1 MNRVILVNK
10 KARLLIFLSV
20 ALLLIAGSY
29 AGYLWYQS
37 RQTSKTTNDAVEP
50 VADKK
55 LFNQFAAIDDSEM
68 SKVYYDLINLNK
80 KDEAL
85 EAVKRVISSEDD
97 QSKREALLSIFEGA
111 AAAIDRQD
119 DAKAIGVWMAEK
131 YPSFILFLHVADLYA
146 KTNDYTGA
154 LKYAEQAAA
163 LAASSG
169 NEEQREE
176 AQIKVDIYKMA
187 ATSTA
192 GNQSSNSRG
201 QRVPNE

>member
-1 MNRVILVNK
+1 
-10 KARLLIFLSV
+10 
-20 ALLLIAGSY
+20 
-29 AGYLWYQS
+29 
-37 RQTSKTTNDAVEP
+37 
-50 VADKK
+50 
-55 LFNQFAAIDDSEM
+55 
-68 SKVYYDLINLNK
+68 
-80 KDEAL
+80 
-85 EAVKRVISSEDD
+85 
-97 QSKREALLSIFEGA
+97 
-111 AAAIDRQD
+111 
-119 DAKAIGVWMAEK
+119 MAEK